1 MRSFCQDRLGTNIEK
16 TQKGL
21 PFFSGM
27 GTPAEQMIKETEGA
41 GGDGDNSNAVVAQSP
56 GGIRAA
62 P

>member
-1 MRSFCQDRLGTNIEK
+1 
-16 TQKGL
+16 
-21 PFFSGM
+21 M

-41 GGDGDNSNAVVAQSP
+41 GGDGDNNNAVVAQSP